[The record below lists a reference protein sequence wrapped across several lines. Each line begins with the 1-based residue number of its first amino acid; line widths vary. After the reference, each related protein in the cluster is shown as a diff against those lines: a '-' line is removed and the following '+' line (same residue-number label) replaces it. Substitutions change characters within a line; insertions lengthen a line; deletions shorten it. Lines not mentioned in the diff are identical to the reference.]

1 MKSRCGK
8 SSRVSRQRAELK
20 LSTHNLFSDLN
31 PTPLERVDALLT
43 RPDVRIERIVSWG
56 QASPPDFWYDQAEAE
71 WVVVLRGQAR
81 LVLREPDEV
90 VEMTPGDWIGIAA
103 CRPHRVDW
111 TVPDEAT
118 VWLAVFSAAEFRS
131 P

>member
-1 MKSRCGK
+1 VP
-8 SSRVSRQRAELK
+8 VSFLPPAQ
-20 LSTHNLFSDLN
+20 
-31 PTPLERVDALLT
+31 V
-43 RPDVRIERIVSWG
+43 
-56 QASPPDFWYDQAEAE
+56 SPPDFWYNQAEAE

-90 VEMTPGDWIGIAA
+90 VEMAVGDWIWIAA
-103 CRPHRVDW
+103 HRPHRVDW

-118 VWLAVFSAAEFRS
+118 VWLAVFLRAEFGI